1 MTSEKVCVAREKNML
16 LLWFLPRRA
25 GFLASAKTE
34 EEDIYF
40 CKAKLAQAPTSFHI
54 KNDESPHLKLTD

>member
-1 MTSEKVCVAREKNML
+1 MTSEKVCVAREKKHVVAL
-16 LLWFLPRRA
+16 VFTQA

-40 CKAKLAQAPTSFHI
+40 CKATYLLHI